1 MVERDLAKVDVESS
15 NLFTRSI
22 LFQGVTRNRTTTCAH
37 LLGEGHFSRN
47 RNTSARGIGISIS
60 PFELKTKKLFIYIV
74 LRIRLKGHCH
84 SRIHR
89 HMKIRKSVAIEI
101 SYRQSRGIA
110 GNKKM
115 PTIRPNRLNAAI
127 DIFQENADSSVHSTS
142 FKLGTEKILHDI
154 QLRKRVSINV
164 RKSHS
169 KDWRNLREP
178 EELTKF
184 KSRSALGDGM
194 IASHSTTWTGVP
206 EPSSITLAGLAGL
219 ALLRR
224 RR

>member
-74 LRIRLKGHCH
+74 LRIR
-84 SRIHR
+84 
-89 HMKIRKSVAIEI
+89 
-101 SYRQSRGIA
+101 
-110 GNKKM
+110 
-115 PTIRPNRLNAAI
+115 PNRLNAAI

-154 QLRKRVSINV
+154 QLRKRVSSNV